1 MTFTIDMG
9 WLEDALWKA
18 FQSSVVRIKRRR
30 RTACGI
36 EYVIVQ
42 QCVARVN
49 IRALTNVLLDDYAA
63 YAEITTETIIT
74 AKKRIRRLL
83 FAIRNKYR
91 LMMKR
96 LAERSRCS
104 TGRISNR
111 DTIYRAVLAAMPT
124 PPTVAFAMGGAV

>member
-1 MTFTIDMG
+1 MTISIDTG
-9 WLEDALWKA
+9 WLEEALWKA
-18 FQSSVVRIKRRR
+18 LQSSVVRIKRRR

-36 EYVIVQ
+36 EYDIVQ

-49 IRALTNVLLDDYAA
+49 IRALTNALLDDYAA
-63 YAEITTETIIT
+63 DAEITAKTII
-74 AKKRIRRLL
+74 AARKRIRRLL
-83 FAIRNKYR
+83 YAVRNKYR
-91 LMMKR
+91 LMMRR

-124 PPTVAFAMGGAV
+124 PPTAAFAMGGAV